1 MLSIHDVYAGYP
13 GWVAMLFM
21 EADFAVYGWLCC
33 LANYASYTGRL
44 AVLDMLGCFLYTCYA
59 G

>member
-1 MLSIHDVYAGYP
+1 MLS
-13 GWVAMLFM
+13 ML
-21 EADFAVYGWLCC
+21 DGWLCC

-44 AVLDMLGCFLYTCYA
+44 AELGMPGCFLYACYV